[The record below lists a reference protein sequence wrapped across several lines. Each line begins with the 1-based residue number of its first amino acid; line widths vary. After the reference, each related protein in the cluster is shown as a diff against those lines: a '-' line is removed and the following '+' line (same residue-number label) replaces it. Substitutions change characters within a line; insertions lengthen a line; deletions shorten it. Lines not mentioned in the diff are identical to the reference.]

1 MSSRLACWALTFL
14 AVTLAWV
21 FFRAGDFDTAWRMIV
36 TMLTFVTDGEKV
48 LRTAFVV
55 QTIVAVG
62 TMLVIH
68 WRMRERK
75 LDEVVGRMPAWLVG
89 VVWGA
94 MLTLIIITQGGS
106 DAFIYFQ
113 F

>member
-1 MSSRLACWALTFL
+1 MQVLLAFVTYFL
-14 AVTLAWV
+14 INITWV
-21 FFRAGDFDTAWRMIV
+21 FFRAGDFATAWRMIV

-48 LRTAFVV
+48 LPTVHVV
-55 QTIVAVG
+55 ETVVTIG
-62 TMLVIH
+62 IMLLVH
-68 WRMRERK
+68 WYMRERQ
-75 LDEVVGRMPAWLVG
+75 LDEEIRRIPAWLTGLIWG
-89 VVWGA
+89 V